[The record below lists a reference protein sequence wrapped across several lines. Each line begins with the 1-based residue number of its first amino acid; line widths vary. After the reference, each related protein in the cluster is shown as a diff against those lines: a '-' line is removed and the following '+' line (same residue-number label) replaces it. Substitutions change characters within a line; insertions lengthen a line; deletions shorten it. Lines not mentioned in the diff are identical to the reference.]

1 MIFTYLMQ
9 PEDGILFSEKP
20 KIMDLQLLG
29 DIEEYLP
36 WFNIKFGQINN
47 LLYQPEGKDTK
58 TNLTSLHFN

>member
-1 MIFTYLMQ
+1 
-9 PEDGILFSEKP
+9 
-20 KIMDLQLLG
+20 MDLQLLG